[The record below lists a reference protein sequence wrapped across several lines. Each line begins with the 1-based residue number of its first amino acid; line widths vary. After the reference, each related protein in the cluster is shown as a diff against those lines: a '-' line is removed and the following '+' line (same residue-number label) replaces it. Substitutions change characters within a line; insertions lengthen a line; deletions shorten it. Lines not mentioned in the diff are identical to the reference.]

1 MASLLLLIKTRRLS
15 RREHNTVLRRVWVA
29 INQRVIAQ
37 INGWFYATFWNHDG
51 YAMATVRATWWLR
64 DEIHDVLRHDNFVA
78 KTNINLIDKTT
89 NLATH
94 GQVFN
99 IF

>member
-1 MASLLLLIKTRRLS
+1 MASLLLLIKTRRLL
-15 RREHNTVLRRVWVA
+15 RHERDTVLRRVRVT
-29 INQRVIAQ
+29 INRCVIAQ

-51 YAMATVRATWWLR
+51 YAMATVRATRRLR
-64 DEIHDVLRHDNFVA
+64 DKIRDVLRRDNFVA
-78 KTNINLIDKTT
+78 KTNVNLIDKTT

-94 GQVFN
+94 GPVFN

>member
-1 MASLLLLIKTRRLS
+1 MASLLILIKTRRLS
-15 RREHNTVLRRVWVA
+15 RREHDMVLRRVRVA
-29 INQRVIAQ
+29 INRRVIAQ
-37 INGWFYATFWNHDG
+37 IDGWFYAMFWNHDG
-51 YAMATVRATWWLR
+51 YAMAMVRAMRQLR
-64 DEIHDVLRHDNFVA
+64 DVLRRDNFVA
-78 KTNINLIDKTT
+78 KTNVNLIDKTT

>member
-15 RREHNTVLRRVWVA
+15 RHERDMVLCCVCVA
-29 INQRVIAQ
+29 INWRMIAQ
-37 INGWFYATFWNHDG
+37 INGWFYTTFWNHNG
-51 YAMATVRATWWLR
+51 YVMATIRATRRLR
-64 DEIHDVLRHDNFVA
+64 DEIRDVLRRDNFVT
-78 KTNINLIDKTT
+78 KTNVNLIDKTT

>member
-1 MASLLLLIKTRRLS
+1 MVDFMQRFEIATVTRWQWYA
-15 RREHNTVLRRVWVA
+15 LR
-29 INQRVIAQ
+29 
-37 INGWFYATFWNHDG
+37 DG
-51 YAMATVRATWWLR
+51 YAMATVRATRRLR
-64 DEIHDVLRHDNFVA
+64 DEIRDVLCRDNFVA
-78 KTNINLIDKTT
+78 KTNVNLIDKTT

>member
-15 RREHNTVLRRVWVA
+15 RRERDMVLHCIRVA
-29 INQRVIAQ
+29 INRRVIAQ
-37 INGWFYATFWNHDG
+37 INGWFYAMFWNRDD
-51 YAMATVRATWWLR
+51 YVMATVRATWRLR
-64 DEIHDVLRHDNFVA
+64 DEIRDVLRRDNFVV
-78 KTNINLIDKTT
+78 KTNVNLIDKTT